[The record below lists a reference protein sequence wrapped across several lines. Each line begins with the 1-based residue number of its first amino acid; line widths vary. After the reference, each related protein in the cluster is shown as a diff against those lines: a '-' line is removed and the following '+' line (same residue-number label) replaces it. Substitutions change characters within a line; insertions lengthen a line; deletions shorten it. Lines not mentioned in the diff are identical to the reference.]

1 MLLES
6 EKNCVAVSDL
16 LISDYSKIVGQL
28 AGVTDIIHLKG
39 TKDYW
44 CRDYMPLQRES
55 NTFIEFSYNPD
66 YLLHK
71 GLERYITDGA
81 EVLMN
86 INGKATSIKT
96 SLKIDGGNVVI
107 AVNKNGKRM
116 AIMTEKVFYEN
127 DSEKRKETEQELKSL
142 FGIDCELLFL
152 PWDIYDVCGHTD
164 GIVHPISKGQL
175 LVNLRLYEQYI
186 ANEMRR
192 RLSEH
197 FNLIELPL
205 SDYHELSWTYINMV
219 RTRDFIAIP
228 SVRKPITDREAFNFV
243 KSLYPQY
250 GDRIIQIDTR
260 HISEKYGGSLNCMAW
275 TFKDNGI

>member
-1 MLLES
+1 
-6 EKNCVAVSDL
+6 
-16 LISDYSKIVGQL
+16 
-28 AGVTDIIHLKG
+28 
-39 TKDYW
+39 
-44 CRDYMPLQRES
+44 MPLQKES

-71 GLERYITDGA
+71 GLEGYTTNGSD
-81 EVLMN
+81 VLMN

-107 AVNKNGKRM
+107 AVNKKGKRM

-127 DSEKRKETEQELKSL
+127 DSEKRKGTEEELKSL
-142 FGIDCELLFL
+142 FGDDCELLFL

-175 LVNLRLYEQYI
+175 LVNLRLYEPYI

-197 FNLIELPL
+197 FNLIDIPL
-205 SDYHELSWTYINMV
+205 SEYHELSWAYINMV
-219 RTRDFIAIP
+219 KTRDFIAIP
-228 SVRKPITDREAFNFV
+228 SVRKPLTDREAFNFV
-243 KSLYPQY
+243 KSIYPQY

-260 HISEKYGGSLNCMAW
+260 HISEKFGGSLNCMTW
-275 TFKDNGI
+275 TFKDFEIQ